1 MWKIWKEE
9 IYKIASRKI
18 IWCGILLLM
27 AFLAFRLYMA
37 VQNDYSVTID
47 GQTYY
52 GKEAIRKDQELAE
65 KYAGPLTAEKVQEIY
80 DEYGFFSRD
89 QETWDSK
96 GNFCNQFITEK
107 MTNYNMIG
115 GENPEEIQFFEGEE
129 WENNAAPLLKGDLQ
143 FDYVYGWDDF
153 RETYGITVILM
164 LSVILIIGLS
174 PVFSEEYSLRTADIL
189 LTTRR
194 GKKGGIWMKILA
206 AESFSLAAYVFMSAY
221 MWLLYYSVFGT
232 QGLDASPVM
241 IGIANY
247 GFCPDEIGEFF
258 LFLFGLG
265 MAGIL
270 LLSALVLAVSA
281 ICKSSFMTVVISLVI
296 FAIPVAWV
304 KIFAPMWIFGI
315 AGTKAVTHF
324 MVSMP
329 LYLPMN
335 WGFAFPGKQIAM
347 HLLIA
352 LAVGGAGVMIG
363 YRRYRNYCA

>member
-18 IWCGILLLM
+18 IWCGMLLLM

-52 GKEAIRKDQELAE
+52 GKEAIQKDQELTK
-65 KYAGPLTAEKVQEIY
+65 KYAGPLTEEKAAEIY
-80 DEYGFFSRD
+80 EKYGFFYRD
-89 QETWDSK
+89 QKTWDSK
-96 GNFCNQFITEK
+96 GNFCNKFITEK
-107 MTNYNMIG
+107 MTNYHMTG
-115 GENPEEIQFFEGEE
+115 GENPEEIQFLKGKD

-189 LTTRR
+189 LTIRR

-206 AESFSLAAYVFMSAY
+206 AVSFSAAAYIFLSAY
-221 MWLLYYSVFGT
+221 MWILYYSVFGT
-232 QGLDASPVM
+232 QGLDASPVL
-241 IGIANY
+241 IGISRA

-258 LFLFGLG
+258 VVLFGLG
-265 MAGIL
+265 LAGIL
-270 LLSALVLAVSA
+270 LLSILVLAASA
-281 ICKSSFMTVVISLVI
+281 VCKSSFMAVVISLIV
-296 FAIPVAWV
+296 FAVPVAWL
-304 KIFAPMWIFGI
+304 KIFAPMWILGF
-315 AGTKAVTHF
+315 AGTKAMNHF

-329 LYLPMN
+329 VYLPMN

-347 HLLIA
+347 HLVTA
-352 LAVGGAGVMIG
+352 LAVGGAGTCFA
-363 YRRYRNYCA
+363 YRKYRNYQG